1 MGMVKNYLK
10 ANSSTQKTLLHVLGT
25 RCLGQ
30 AFTPAWA
37 NSIQQC
43 KMVKNQIKGHLLHG
57 ACLVFPCQ
65 FKKYQTFLSTQSSL
79 GGSC

>member
-1 MGMVKNYLK
+1 MDMVKNYLK
-10 ANSSTQKTLLHVLGT
+10 ANSSTQKTVLHVLRT
-25 RCLGQ
+25 SCLGQ
-30 AFTPAWA
+30 AFTLAWA

-43 KMVKNQIKGHLLHG
+43 KMVKNQIKGHLLCG

-65 FKKYQTFLSTQSSL
+65 LKKDQTFLSNQSSL